1 MTEKAQMFLLRVD
14 GLVAAE
20 NVPFAQLASLL
31 AKYGVVQDSTVNRL
45 MEGQR
50 ERVLGQELEISR
62 QSSEIE
68 PRLYTLHV
76 DGKVAKTNVPDAEL
90 ANLLESYGARRKDL
104 SRALVAGKTQR
115 VLGQNLKLSRQ
126 QSAQTA
132 PVIEDRELAAIAA
145 NAKQEGP
152 KAHRAKSESPL
163 PARAPTTFDAPLQ
176 ELINRAKKLRKGTLM
191 FGGAALALAVLGGI
205 FYALGV
211 AAEPTTAIDQ
221 ILVPDAITLAFPSA
235 SSADSDHMGLP
246 GIESTLSSLFNSTL
260 VSVLSGV
267 VMLVG
272 VGAAV
277 ITRRYSHVIP
287 AMIIGTIPTVLGTY
301 VDFIETGT
309 PSEPSEFYSAVKSK
323 DLPVLQHLL
332 GSRQD
337 LDEVAKAY
345 VLAQA
350 SIADGR
356 ASKWVGLTAKNLR
369 EGKIKDRFAVP
380 AGVAYAIEA
389 TELGPESPYLSEQA
403 VQHREKTLAKA
414 SDRKRISFWTLL
426 LAGLFGLTASGHE
439 SIAQIIFRRVRRIS
453 KLLDPVLSSFIHPR
467 R

>member
-20 NVPFAQLASLL
+20 NVPLAQLSSLL
-31 AKYGVVQDSTVNRL
+31 AEHGVVQDSTVNRL
-45 MEGQR
+45 MAGQR

-76 DGKVAKTNVPDAEL
+76 DGKVSKTNVPDAEL
-90 ANLLESYGARRKDL
+90 AKLLESYGARRKDV

-126 QSAQTA
+126 QASQTA
-132 PVIEDRELAAIAA
+132 PVIAEREPAAIAA
-145 NAKQEGP
+145 NAEQEEP
-152 KAHRAKSESPL
+152 KAHKAKSESPP
-163 PARAPTTFDAPLQ
+163 PAKAPTPFDAPLQ
-176 ELINRAKKLRKGTLM
+176 ELFSRAKKLRKGSLI
-191 FGGAALALAVLGGI
+191 FGGVALALAVLGGI

-221 ILVPDAITLAFPSA
+221 ILVPDAITQAFPTGRSA
-235 SSADSDHMGLP
+235 GGGLI
-246 GIESTLSSLFNSTL
+246 GLEGVESTLSSILNSTL
-260 VSVLSGV
+260 LRVFTAI
-267 VMLVG
+267 VMLMGIV
-272 VGAAV
+272 AAV
-277 ITRRYSHVIP
+277 LTGRYSHILP
-287 AMIIGTIPTVLGTY
+287 AMMIGAMPTVMGSI
-301 VDFIETGT
+301 VDIGETGA
-309 PSEPSEFYSAVKSK
+309 PSKQSEFYSAVESK
-323 DLPVLQHLL
+323 DLPVLLHLL

-337 LDEVAKAY
+337 LDEIAKAY

-389 TELGPESPYLSEQA
+389 TALGPESQSLSERA
-403 VQHREKTLAKA
+403 EQHRQSALAEA
-414 SDRKRISFWTLL
+414 GDWKRNSLWALL
-426 LAGLFGLTASGHE
+426 LAGLFGVIATGHE
-439 SIAQIIFRRVRRIS
+439 SIAQIIFRRVRRIGE
-453 KLLDPVLSSFIHPR
+453 LLTPLR
-467 R
+467 